1 MAYID
6 KILWYD
12 QHDRYIPIENQEEGW
27 VWGFEKASVRHRA
40 SKNKGDLVSIE
51 LWGEDGDA
59 QEVLLT
65 KQNAMRLADTLKM
78 AVVEFTVEEMM
89 ERNNRYIEDINN
101 KMNWLEP
108 VIEKEIKAWKEG
120 RKNEKDASSTARGTE
135 G

>member
-12 QHDRYIPIENQEEGW
+12 QNDRYIPTVNKEEEW
-27 VWGFEKASVRHRA
+27 DWDIDKVSVRHRA
-40 SKNKGDLVSIE
+40 SENKGDLVSIE
-51 LWGEDGDA
+51 LWGKDGDA

-89 ERNNRYIEDINN
+89 ERNNRRIEDLGN

-108 VIEKEIKAWKEG
+108 VIKKEIKAWKEK
-120 RKNEKDASSTARGTE
+120 RENKRD
-135 G
+135 

>member
-6 KILWYD
+6 KTLWYD
-12 QHDRYIPIENQEEGW
+12 QDDRYIPTENKKEGW
-27 VWGFEKASVRHRA
+27 DWDFDKVSVRHRGTEDR
-40 SKNKGDLVSIE
+40 GDLVSIE
-51 LWGEDGDA
+51 LWGKDGDA

-89 ERNNRYIEDINN
+89 DRNSQYIQELKN

-108 VIEKEIKAWKEG
+108 AIKKEKQAWKEE
-120 RKNEKDASSTARGTE
+120 RKNENCNRHK
-135 G
+135 

>member
-1 MAYID
+1 MAYLD

-12 QHDRYIPIENQEEGW
+12 SIDRYIPTENKEEGW
-27 VWGFEKASVRHRA
+27 NWDINEVSVRHRA
-40 SKNKGDLVSIE
+40 SEDRGDLVSIE
-51 LWGEDGDA
+51 LWGENGDA

-89 ERNNRYIEDINN
+89 ERNNRRIEELDN

-120 RKNEKDASSTARGTE
+120 RKK
-135 G
+135 

>member
-12 QHDRYIPIENQEEGW
+12 QDDRYIPTENNKEGW
-27 VWGFEKASVRHRA
+27 IWDFDKVSVRHRA
-40 SKNKGDLVSIE
+40 SEDNRGNLVSIE
-51 LWGEDGDA
+51 LWGKGGDA

-89 ERNNRYIEDINN
+89 ERNSQRIAELDTKI
-101 KMNWLEP
+101 NWLKP
-108 VIEKEIKAWKEG
+108 VIEKEKEAWVRSRYEHSIKKHCGE
-120 RKNEKDASSTARGTE
+120 EE
-135 G
+135 

>member
-12 QHDRYIPIENQEEGW
+12 QDDRYIPTENKKEGW
-27 VWGFEKASVRHRA
+27 DWDFDKVSVRHRA
-40 SKNKGDLVSIE
+40 SENSRNLVSIE
-51 LWGEDGDA
+51 LWGENGDA

-89 ERNNRYIEDINN
+89 EFSDRRINELDD

-108 VIEKEIKAWKEG
+108 VIEKEIEAWKRS
-120 RKNEKDASSTARGTE
+120 RK
-135 G
+135 

>member
-12 QHDRYIPIENQEEGW
+12 QDDRYIPTENKKEGW
-27 VWGFEKASVRHRA
+27 SWDFDKVSVRHRA
-40 SKNKGDLVSIE
+40 SENRGDLVSIE
-51 LWGEDGDA
+51 LWGKDGDA

-89 ERNNRYIEDINN
+89 WRNNQDIQELNN
-101 KMNWLEP
+101 KMNWLKP
-108 VIEKEIKAWKEG
+108 VIEKEKQAWV
-120 RKNEKDASSTARGTE
+120 RSRNEKGE
-135 G
+135 E

>member
-12 QHDRYIPIENQEEGW
+12 QDDRYIPTENKKEGW
-27 VWGFEKASVRHRA
+27 GWDFEKVSVRHRGTED
-40 SKNKGDLVSIE
+40 GDMVSIE
-51 LWGEDGDA
+51 LWGKDGDA

-89 ERNNRYIEDINN
+89 WRNSQDIQELNS
-101 KMNWLEP
+101 KMSWLKP
-108 VIEKEIKAWKEG
+108 VIEKEKQAWVRSRKE
-120 RKNEKDASSTARGTE
+120 KEE
-135 G
+135 E